1 MSGVWRSQMLYAN
14 SSGTIIG
21 MQYLQRRAT
30 QPLTRLQSQSY
41 TQLGLYPPLAHPC
54 PDQGAIG
61 ES

>member
-30 QPLTRLQSQSY
+30 QPLTRLRGQSY
-41 TQLGLYPPLAHPC
+41 TRLGFFPPLALPS
-54 PDQGAIG
+54 DQGAIG
-61 ES
+61 EN